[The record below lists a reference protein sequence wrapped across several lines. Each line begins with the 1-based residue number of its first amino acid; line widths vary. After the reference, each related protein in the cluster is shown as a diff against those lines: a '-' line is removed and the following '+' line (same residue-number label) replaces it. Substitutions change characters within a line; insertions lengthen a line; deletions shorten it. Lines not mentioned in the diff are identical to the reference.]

1 MEQGFRNNEFTN
13 KIYKINLSGATP
25 VTQEVF
31 GGRRIEQLPN
41 DSVTIITG
49 LAPVQKTFYLDLL
62 ANGWD
67 WKQDKPEG
75 LTIINDSTFAVSCDN
90 DFNIVSSELANGS
103 FTMDYKKKSL
113 MQIYN
118 VSGSLKLTG
127 LIPASVGNIKTMET
141 DNYELYQNYP
151 NPFNPLT
158 TINYNIPRSG
168 ITTLKVYDV
177 LGKEVVT
184 LVNEYQ
190 NAGFKTVQFNGSN
203 LSSGIYFYKV
213 SAGDFNKV
221 MKMIL
226 VK

>member
-1 MEQGFRNNEFTN
+1 
-13 KIYKINLSGATP
+13 
-25 VTQEVF
+25 
-31 GGRRIEQLPN
+31 
-41 DSVTIITG
+41 
-49 LAPVQKTFYLDLL
+49 
-62 ANGWD
+62 
-67 WKQDKPEG
+67 
-75 LTIINDSTFAVSCDN
+75 
-90 DFNIVSSELANGS
+90 
-103 FTMDYKKKSL
+103 
-113 MQIYN
+113 
-118 VSGSLKLTG
+118 
-127 LIPASVGNIKTMET
+127 MET
-141 DNYELYQNYP
+141 DNYELFQNYP